1 MMIEWMF
8 AVGQTFRASTAGSD
22 VMTGQAVSYNT
33 GGDAIGVLIH
43 YAVHGGAVYS
53 LVADY
58 CLWTGVYG
66 EIESRSCSL

>member
-43 YAVHGGAVYS
+43 YGIHGGAVY
-53 LVADY
+53 
-58 CLWTGVYG
+58 
-66 EIESRSCSL
+66 